1 MKLPPIGIICLLIG
15 LLVAPATGLTSVY
28 EVRPGDSLSAIATRF
43 GTSVKQIKKLNKLKS
58 SRIYPGQSLNVG
70 TPLNEIVAPNGPYY
84 WSKPRSSSQKAPDYS
99 ESTRRS
105 SLADYQAGS
114 RLMNAYTAELKARFN
129 KIKRRD
135 LPLKGWRIALDPGHG
150 GRDPGAIV
158 SNKDGENRKVYVV
171 EDEYVY
177 DVTMR
182 VMERLILYGA
192 DVELTVLS
200 PNHLTRDNFPAYETF
215 VNEQNEV
222 YNESTYNRKA
232 DPLVRPGSHNIQR
245 RVMVSNRF
253 LKGAKRKR
261 SLFLS
266 LHADNSPGRPRGPLV
281 IHQEKGGR
289 TDRASKQFAEV
300 VRRALDQRSLPSQIG
315 SRNLAVLRGNRAH
328 AEVLVEIRNVS
339 FIEDAWAL
347 RFHEKRQEDAERIVK
362 GILAYAKWRG
372 VDSVKR

>member
-1 MKLPPIGIICLLIG
+1 MKLPPIGPIFLMIG

-58 SRIYPGQSLNVG
+58 STIYPGQSLNVG

-84 WSKPRSSSQKAPDYS
+84 WSKPRSTSQKALDYS
-99 ESTRRS
+99 ESTKRS
-105 SLADYQAGS
+105 SRADYQAGS
-114 RLMNAYTAELKARFN
+114 RLMNAYTADLKARSN
-129 KIKRRD
+129 KLIRRD
-135 LPLKGWRIALDPGHG
+135 LPLKEWRIVLDPGHG

-158 SNKDGENRKVYVV
+158 ENKDGEDRKVFVV

-177 DVTMR
+177 DMAMR
-182 VMERLILYGA
+182 IMESLILYGA
-192 DVELTVLS
+192 EVELTVLS
-200 PNHLTRDNFPAYETF
+200 PNHLKRDNYPAYETF
-215 VNEQNEV
+215 VNEKNEV
-222 YNESTYNRKA
+222 YNDAIYNRKT

-245 RVMVSNRF
+245 RRMVANRF
-253 LKGAKRKR
+253 VKGARRKR

-281 IHQEKGGR
+281 LYQGKGER
-289 TDRASKQFAEV
+289 IDKASKKFAEV
-300 VRRALDQRSLPSQIG
+300 VQRALDQRSLPSQIG

-347 RFHEKRQEDAERIVK
+347 RFHEKRQKDAERIVK
-362 GILAYAKWRG
+362 GILAYAK
-372 VDSVKR
+372 